1 MLPELSPIQWA
12 AIVGAAALIVLP
24 RLTALKGAAGS
35 LVGLFR
41 QTETVPDI
49 HAKVDAY
56 RTLAGDLPPELAKQV
71 WICIQSPGLTL
82 TREATDAG

>member
-1 MLPELSPIQWA
+1 MPLDLSPIQWA

-24 RLTALKGAAGS
+24 RLTALKGLTGS

-41 QTETVPDI
+41 QVESTPDI

-56 RTLAGDLPPELAKQV
+56 RTLADDLPPDLAQKV
-71 WICIQSPGLTL
+71 WMSIQSSMAADLEVS
-82 TREATDAG
+82 RAD